1 MKTAVV
7 ILNYNGEELLR
18 KYLPT
23 AIKYAQNAECEI
35 VVADN
40 HSSDNSLKVLA
51 EEFPQVRVI
60 TLDQNYGFAQGYNL
74 ALQQVNSDYYILC
87 NNDIELR
94 SDAVTPLISLLESNP
109 NAAAAMPKIKS
120 LRQPEMFEYAG
131 AAGGFIDR
139 FGYPFCRGRILDNVE
154 QDNGQYNSVKSNK
167 IFWATGAFMA
177 VKAQIFKQLGGFDDS
192 FFAHMEEI
200 DLCWRIKN
208 LGMDILYC
216 TEAEVFHLGGATLQ
230 QGNPQKLYLNYRN
243 CLKMMYKNLPT
254 KRLIPTLW
262 VRMILDGMSSAV
274 YLCKLQFKFF
284 FAVFKAHLAFYASL
298 PKLIA
303 ERKKLKK
310 TAKKY
315 YHNEI
320 FNGSI
325 VYRSIIK
332 KQKTFFEF

>member
-7 ILNYNGEELLR
+7 ILNYNGEKLIR
-18 KYLPT
+18 DYLPSVLR
-23 AIKYAQNAECEI
+23 YAQTSDCEV

-40 HSSDNSLKVLA
+40 NSSDQSLKVLS
-51 EEFPQVRVI
+51 EEFPQVKVI

-74 ALQQVNSDYYILC
+74 ALQQINSDYFILC

-94 SDAVTPLISLLESNP
+94 SDAITPLISLLERNP

-120 LRQPEMFEYAG
+120 LRNPEMFEYAG

-139 FGYPFCRGRILDNVE
+139 YGYPFCRGRILDNVE
-154 QDNGQYNSVKSNK
+154 PDHHQYDTVKSNQ
-167 IFWATGAFMA
+167 IFWATGAFIA
-177 VKAQIFKQLGGFDDS
+177 IKAQVFKETGGFDS
-192 FFAHMEEI
+192 TFFAHMEEI

-208 LGMDILYC
+208 MGMDILYC
-216 TEAEVFHLGGATLQ
+216 PEAEVYHLGGATLQ
-230 QGNPQKLYLNYRN
+230 QGSPKKLYLNYRN
-243 CLKMMYKNLPT
+243 CLKMMYKNLPP

-262 VRMILDGMSSAV
+262 IRMILDGASSAV
-274 YLCKLQFKFF
+274 YLCKLQIKSF

-303 ERKKLKK
+303 ERKRLKK

-315 YHNEI
+315 YHSEI
-320 FNGSI
+320 LNGSI

-332 KQKTFFEF
+332 KQKTFIEF

>member
-7 ILNYNGEELLR
+7 ILNFNGENLLR
-18 KYLPT
+18 QYLPSIIT
-23 AIKYAQNAECEI
+23 NVQSSDCEI

-40 HSSDNSLKVLA
+40 HSTDNSLKVLA

-94 SDAVTPLISLLESNP
+94 SDAVTQLISLLESNQ

-154 QDNGQYNSVKSNK
+154 QDNGQYNSVKSNQ

-177 VKAQIFKQLGGFDDS
+177 IKAHIFKQLGGFDDS

-216 TEAEVFHLGGATLQ
+216 PEAEVFHLGGATLQ

-243 CLKMMYKNLPT
+243 CLKMMYKNLPP

-262 VRMILDGMSSAV
+262 VRMILDGMSATV

-284 FAVFKAHLAFYASL
+284 FAVFRAHLAFYASL

-310 TAKKY
+310 TAIKY
-315 YHNEI
+315 YHDEI

-325 VYRSIIK
+325 VYRCIIK

>member
-139 FGYPFCRGRILDNVE
+139 YGYPFCRGRILDNVE
-154 QDNGQYNSVKSNK
+154 QDNGQYNTVKSNQ

-177 VKAQIFKQLGGFDDS
+177 VKAQIFKQLGGFDSS

-216 TEAEVFHLGGATLQ
+216 PEAEVFHLGGATLQ

-243 CLKMMYKNLPT
+243 CLKMMYKNLSP

-315 YHNEI
+315 YHDEI

>member
-7 ILNYNGEELLR
+7 ILNYNGEKLLR
-18 KYLPT
+18 QYLPSV
-23 AIKYAQNAECEI
+23 IKYAQNAECEI

-74 ALQQVNSDYYILC
+74 ALKQINSDYYILC

-94 SDAVTPLISLLESNP
+94 SDAVSPLIHLLESKP

-120 LRQPEMFEYAG
+120 LRNPEMFEYAG

-139 FGYPFCRGRILDNVE
+139 YGYPFCRGRILDNVE
-154 QDNGQYNSVKSNK
+154 TDHHQYDTVKNNQ
-167 IFWATGAFMA
+167 IFWATGAFIA
-177 VKAQIFKQLGGFDDS
+177 VRASVFNSLGGFDSS

-216 TEAEVFHLGGATLQ
+216 PEAEAYHLGGATLQ
-230 QGNPQKLYLNYRN
+230 QGSPQKLYLNYRN
-243 CLKMMYKNLPT
+243 CLKMMYKNLPP
-254 KRLIPTLW
+254 KRLVPTLW
-262 VRMILDGMSSAV
+262 IRMIMDGASAAV
-274 YLCKLQFKFF
+274 YLCKLQFKSF

-303 ERKKLKK
+303 QRKILKK

-332 KQKTFFEF
+332 KQKIFFEF

>member
-7 ILNYNGEELLR
+7 ILNFNGENLLR
-18 KYLPT
+18 QYLPSIIT
-23 AIKYAQNAECEI
+23 NVQSSDCEI

-40 HSSDNSLKVLA
+40 HSTDNSLKVLA

-139 FGYPFCRGRILDNVE
+139 YGYPFCRGRILDNVE
-154 QDNGQYNSVKSNK
+154 QDNGQYNTVKSNK

-216 TEAEVFHLGGATLQ
+216 PEAEVYHLGGATLQ

>member
-7 ILNYNGEELLR
+7 ILNFNGENLL
-18 KYLPT
+18 KQYLPSIIT
-23 AIKYAQNAECEI
+23 NTQNSDCEI

-40 HSSDNSLKVLA
+40 HSTDNSLKVLA
-51 EEFPQVRVI
+51 DEFPQVKVI

-74 ALQQVNSDYYILC
+74 ALQQINSDYYILC
-87 NNDIELR
+87 NNDIELH
-94 SDAVTPLISLLESNP
+94 SDAITPLISLLENNE

-120 LRQPEMFEYAG
+120 LRNPEMFEYAG

-154 QDNGQYNSVKSNK
+154 QDNGQYNSVKNNQ

-177 VKAQIFKQLGGFDDS
+177 VKAQVFKQLGGFDSS

-208 LGMDILYC
+208 VGMDILYC
-216 TEAEVFHLGGATLQ
+216 PEAEVFHLGGATLK

-243 CLKMMYKNLPT
+243 CLKMMYKNLPP
-254 KRLIPTLW
+254 KSLIPTLW
-262 VRMILDGMSSAV
+262 MRMILDGVSSAI
-274 YLCKLQFKFF
+274 YLCKLQFKYF
-284 FAVFKAHLAFYASL
+284 FAVLKAHLAFYASL
-298 PKLIA
+298 PKLIS

>member
-51 EEFPQVRVI
+51 EEFPQIRVI

-139 FGYPFCRGRILDNVE
+139 YGYPFCRGRILDNVE
-154 QDNGQYNSVKSNK
+154 QDNGQYNTVKSNH

-177 VKAQIFKQLGGFDDS
+177 VKAQIFKQLGGFDSS

-216 TEAEVFHLGGATLQ
+216 PEAEVFHLGGATLQ

-243 CLKMMYKNLPT
+243 CLKMMYKNLSP

>member
-94 SDAVTPLISLLESNP
+94 SDAVSPLIHLLESNP

-120 LRQPEMFEYAG
+120 LRNPEMFEYAG

-139 FGYPFCRGRILDNVE
+139 YGYPFCRGRILDNVE

-177 VKAQIFKQLGGFDDS
+177 IKAHIFKQLGGFDNS

-243 CLKMMYKNLPT
+243 CLKMMYKNLPP

-284 FAVFKAHLAFYASL
+284 FAVFKAHLVFYASL